1 MTEPT
6 GTGPTDEEQGA
17 KPEVEATLAVS
28 SERPAEVAER
38 LAELDGVGPYRLE
51 WHGVD
56 ELRDVYLDTPP
67 GELRALGLALR
78 LRRTDDGW
86 RITLKGPARPASGG
100 AVERSELEIP
110 WSPAGFRRVLEELR
124 GRGVEPPGG
133 AFPRAPEEGRG
144 ERDAGDPPKV
154 ARGAGFRSVQDRRTL
169 RRSARVPAEGVGG
182 GGTLAW
188 LAVDIVRFRDASGRA
203 VRHREVEIEATA
215 SAPEGLPGEV
225 AGLLRRRFGDALRPW
240 EHPKLATGAALAEIE
255 PPVGPDGDLLPTV
268 YDRLERDLSG
278 GGGREG

>member
-6 GTGPTDEEQGA
+6 GTGPTDEGQGA
-17 KPEVEATLAVS
+17 KPEVEATLAVT
-28 SERPAEVAER
+28 SETPAEVAER
-38 LAELDGVGPYRLE
+38 LAELDGVGPYRFE
-51 WHGVD
+51 WHGAD
-56 ELRDVYLDTPP
+56 ELRDLYLDTPS

-100 AVERSELEIP
+100 AVKRSELELE

-124 GRGVEPPGG
+124 GSGVELPD
-133 AFPRAPEEGRG
+133 APSQHSGSSPADPVEALG
-144 ERDAGDPPKV
+144 DAGFV
-154 ARGAGFRSVQDRRTL
+154 VIQDRRT
-169 RRSARVPAEGVGG
+169 RRRRARVPAEGAGG

-188 LAVDIVRFRDASGRA
+188 LVVDTVHFRDASGRA

-215 SAPEGLPGEV
+215 SAPEGLPGDV
-225 AGLLRRRFGDALRPW
+225 AGQLRRRFGDSLRPW

-255 PPVGPDGDLLPTV
+255 PPVGPDGDLRPGA
-268 YDRLERDLSG
+268 YDRLERELSG
-278 GGGREG
+278 DGGDEN